1 MSSNSRAKT
10 RCTGFYWHLLYDI
23 VSSNSKKNAPAY
35 KLVSS
40 LATTLESSWIE
51 WRQNTGGDKLC
62 WNFLHGIVSSNS
74 QAKTRCIGI
83 FFVRGIVP
91 SISQA
96 KTKCIGIYWDFLLPH
111 QHVRATEGRR
121 LQAWMADEFPLALAF
136 TAKNSSMLQWS
147 HDFFMY
153 YSSSSRYVEQRGG
166 EDRSKEKERTRR
178 YLIGTDILS
187 AERRRKHS
195 PQDTHQAHLK
205 LKPTDF
211 LKSNDRESPTQQHG
225 NVHWLKQAGGDQL
238 SYHRI
243 MVVGSL
249 FSQVHP
255 P

>member
-1 MSSNSRAKT
+1 MDGLLQNDVSVYQLISRQRRAIRIYFLNFLFVYNIVSSNSRAKT

-111 QHVRATEGRR
+111 HVRATEGRR
-121 LQAWMADEFPLALAF
+121 LQA
-136 TAKNSSMLQWS
+136 
-147 HDFFMY
+147 
-153 YSSSSRYVEQRGG
+153 
-166 EDRSKEKERTRR
+166 
-178 YLIGTDILS
+178 
-187 AERRRKHS
+187 
-195 PQDTHQAHLK
+195 
-205 LKPTDF
+205 
-211 LKSNDRESPTQQHG
+211 
-225 NVHWLKQAGGDQL
+225 
-238 SYHRI
+238 
-243 MVVGSL
+243 
-249 FSQVHP
+249 
-255 P
+255 